1 MAKLHWNPFHK
12 TFAVTV
18 YLKSV
23 SAQKAVTGL
32 MKKHDLKKQRVYGK
46 IVYRWA
52 ETMGKLGHFT
62 T

>member
-1 MAKLHWNPFHK
+1 MARLHWNPLDK

-23 SAQKAVTGL
+23 SAQKAVTEL
-32 MKKHDLKKQRVYGK
+32 MKKHDLKKQRMCEK
-46 IVYRWA
+46 MVYRWA
-52 ETMGKLGHFT
+52 ETMDKMGHFT